1 MSSSQVCR
9 AHLSSVF
16 AGQKLDSKEK
26 EDRGEE
32 KSRRYRVTGDITTAE
47 WGFPPRSV
55 RPFIRALSAPS
66 VILPQNGRADL
77 FFLSSPFIVHLPSP
91 RNTSFLEETSSS
103 SSSRSVDRVGR
114 RDLSILAGQNEISH
128 HLVAPHQVFSSSS
141 SSSTSILSFPST
153 FPLSTSRC
161 ISAYAVNN
169 ARVNGKSSVNV
180 LSVETIPCNV
190 PGGIVRIAEVR
201 DASIRLVTRS
211 AFGVGRVHDDLS
223 AET

>member
-103 SSSRSVDRVGR
+103 SSSRSNCGSSWEEGFIDPR
-114 RDLSILAGQNEISH
+114 RTKRDIPSSRG
-128 HLVAPHQVFSSSS
+128 APPSF
-141 SSSTSILSFPST
+141 LLLLLFNFYPLFPLDFPS
-153 FPLSTSRC
+153 
-161 ISAYAVNN
+161 IN
-169 ARVNGKSSVNV
+169 
-180 LSVETIPCNV
+180 
-190 PGGIVRIAEVR
+190 
-201 DASIRLVTRS
+201 
-211 AFGVGRVHDDLS
+211 
-223 AET
+223 

>member
-103 SSSRSVDRVGR
+103 SSSRSNCGSSWEEGFIDPR
-114 RDLSILAGQNEISH
+114 RTKRDIPSSRG
-128 HLVAPHQVFSSSS
+128 APPSFLLLLLLFNFYPLFS
-141 SSSTSILSFPST
+141 LDFPS
-153 FPLSTSRC
+153 
-161 ISAYAVNN
+161 IN
-169 ARVNGKSSVNV
+169 
-180 LSVETIPCNV
+180 
-190 PGGIVRIAEVR
+190 
-201 DASIRLVTRS
+201 
-211 AFGVGRVHDDLS
+211 
-223 AET
+223 

>member
-1 MSSSQVCR
+1 MEGPTY
-9 AHLSSVF
+9 F
-16 AGQKLDSKEK
+16 
-26 EDRGEE
+26 
-32 KSRRYRVTGDITTAE
+32 
-47 WGFPPRSV
+47 
-55 RPFIRALSAPS
+55 
-66 VILPQNGRADL
+66 
-77 FFLSSPFIVHLPSP
+77 SSPLHS
-91 RNTSFLEETSSS
+91 SFTFLLHETRAF
-103 SSSRSVDRVGR
+103 SRKPPPPPPLARTVDRVGR

-128 HLVAPHQVFSSSS
+128 RLVAPHQVSSSSS

>member
-47 WGFPPRSV
+47 WSFPPRSV

-103 SSSRSVDRVGR
+103 SSSSRSNCGSSWEEGFIDPR
-114 RDLSILAGQNEISH
+114 RTKRDIPSSRG
-128 HLVAPHQVFSSSS
+128 APPSF
-141 SSSTSILSFPST
+141 LLLLLLFNFYPLFPLDFPS
-153 FPLSTSRC
+153 
-161 ISAYAVNN
+161 IN
-169 ARVNGKSSVNV
+169 
-180 LSVETIPCNV
+180 
-190 PGGIVRIAEVR
+190 
-201 DASIRLVTRS
+201 
-211 AFGVGRVHDDLS
+211 
-223 AET
+223 